1 MAFTGIFDAP
11 KIEPSKF
18 GLFVVAKPESP
29 VDEDKWARGFS
40 QEWDTRPNYGRN
52 WDETSSTSEVLFSDA
67 GSPLYTEHKP
77 FFIEVEDQ
85 RSTFSLTGEDRFA
98 RVLRQLEGISQHA
111 CEVELWD
118 GAIALGETLSNP
130 YLVRE
135 TGGATVLNSGTALS
149 PRRAVALLEHMIGQT
164 SAAGEQGIIHMT
176 RDTAALLSSTSN
188 MLFHDKDTE
197 HLQTVGGTPVAA
209 GSGYSG
215 NGPIGVTGATATAT
229 NKWIYATGT
238 VKVLLGKPDVVNDNL
253 AQGYDV
259 SGNQNDMKIKATRAA
274 SVYFDTSIYLAV
286 RVDLT
291 A

>member
-1 MAFTGIFDAP
+1 MAFTGIFEAP
-11 KIEPSKF
+11 EIVPSQF

-29 VDEDKWARGFS
+29 VDETKWTRGFS
-40 QEWDTRPNYGRN
+40 QMWETRPNYGRS
-52 WDETSSTSEVLFSDA
+52 WDETSSTNEVLFSDP

-85 RSTFSLTGEDRFA
+85 RSTFGMTGDDRFA
-98 RVLRQLEGISQHA
+98 RVIRQLEGISQHA

-118 GAIALGETLSNP
+118 GAIALGESLSNP
-130 YLVRE
+130 YLTRK
-135 TGGATVLNSGTALS
+135 TGGATILNSGNALS
-149 PRRAVALLEHMIGQT
+149 PRRALALIEHYIGQT

-176 RDTAALLSSTSN
+176 RDVAALLASNSN
-188 MLFHDKDTE
+188 MLFHDKDKE
-197 HLQTVGGTPVAA
+197 HLQTLGGTPVAV

-215 NGPIGVTGATATAT
+215 NGPIDASGATATDT
-229 NKWIYATGT
+229 NKWIFATGT
-238 VKVLLGKPDVVNDNL
+238 VKVLLGEPEVVNENI

-259 SGNQNDMKIKATRAA
+259 AGNQNDMKIKATRSA

>member
-1 MAFTGIFDAP
+1 MAFNGIFDAP

-18 GLFVVAKPESP
+18 GLFVVAKPDSP
-29 VDEDKWARGFS
+29 VAEDKWTRGFS
-40 QEWDTRPNYGRN
+40 QLWETRPNYGRN
-52 WDETSSTSEVLFSDA
+52 WDETSNTSEVLFSDA
-67 GSPLYTEHKP
+67 NSPLYTEHKP

-85 RSTFSLTGEDRFA
+85 RSTFDIPGEDRFA

-111 CEVELWD
+111 CEVEFWD
-118 GAIALGETLSNP
+118 GAIADGESLPNP
-130 YLVRE
+130 YLAKAS
-135 TGGATVLNSGTALS
+135 GATILSSGTALS
-149 PRRAVALLEHMIGQT
+149 PRRAVALLEHYIGQT

-188 MLFHDKDTE
+188 MLFHEKGKE
-197 HLQTVGGTPVAA
+197 HLQTVGGTPVVV

-215 NGPIGVTGATATAT
+215 NGPSGATGATASDT

-238 VKVLLGKPDVVNDNL
+238 VKVLLGEPDVVNDTL

-259 SGNQNDMKIKATRAA
+259 SGNANDMKIKATRAA
-274 SVYFDTSIYLAV
+274 SVYFDKSIYLAV